1 MTDHLHGCPALG
13 TTVFGNRRTA
23 AGVRTYYDED
33 DYEGYE
39 AGQDL
44 LVRRFTTWAA
54 TQGCETDPYAVISA
68 LEFRHTSIDG
78 RLAFW
83 TAALVRDFLLSY
95 VPRTL
100 SVTADDAGLVPGTL
114 LLFLR
119 YLHDTEL
126 ADPMGEPF
134 VDFED
139 AVAKASAEFPAAM
152 ADERNF
158 GVGKYWV
165 MTAMR
170 NGVDPADSAAM
181 NAFLTEVRAGEHPYD
196 AGLLA
201 DLAAR
206 HVGEERGR
214 ALPHLPVS
222 LPAEPELR
230 DAAERSSLV
239 VKLRKF
245 VEWVGDGRA
254 LTGTGTLKLA
264 DARELVS
271 LLDTGDRLEWE
282 LGGQV
287 QRVRSSADLP
297 NLAIVFELAKRARIV
312 RVVKGKLVRVA
323 KATPLLRNAPALWA
337 AAVDAVPER
346 GLLVKESGWAPGY
359 AVLLDDCLDLVLP
372 DVLNTV
378 YGMPEPIPVVRLA
391 ESSWLACLESAYVD
405 FDPSAEPMWRDGF
418 AGEFRQLLTKLAE
431 FGAVELTTG
440 PADPMYTMDLV
451 PENPELPPEVT
462 ERLRAALAAPSLDL
476 VALTP
481 LATWAIRERLLRE
494 GRFAPVV
501 GELAAAAPAAML
513 GVVAE
518 HFSEEAAAAEIDGWL
533 AAHGG
538 RDAGLPL
545 LLDAIRRCPFRTRA
559 SVMLQILVDSQPDGD
574 GVLDGL
580 RTDPGLGPIATQLLV
595 ERGGLALEDLD
606 AHEGVLGIAEQFLVL
621 LETAG
626 PDATAATL
634 AEVPADERAHLA
646 KAIAASGHPDRVGLA
661 ELAEVFEQVRP
672 IRNAHSLGGV
682 TRSRSGKG
690 RSKKRRRE

>member
-1 MTDHLHGCPALG
+1 M
-13 TTVFGNRRTA
+13 
-23 AGVRTYYDED
+23 RTYYDED

-44 LVRRFTTWAA
+44 LVRRFTAWAA
-54 TQGCETDPYAVISA
+54 TQGCEIDPYAVISA
-68 LEFRHTSIDG
+68 IEFRHTSVDG
-78 RLAFW
+78 RLAYW

-100 SVTADDAGLVPGTL
+100 SATADDAVLVPGTL
-114 LLFLR
+114 LRFLR
-119 YLHDTEL
+119 YLHETGL
-126 ADPMGEPF
+126 ADPTGEPF
-134 VDFED
+134 ADLEE
-139 AVAKASAEFPAAM
+139 AVAKATAEFPAAM

-170 NGVDPADSAAM
+170 NGVDPADSDAM
-181 NAFLTEVRAGEHPYD
+181 NAFLAEVRKGKYPYD
-196 AGLLA
+196 AELVA

-206 HVGEERGR
+206 QVIEQSGR
-214 ALPHLPVS
+214 ALPQLPVS
-222 LPAEPELR
+222 LPAEAELV

-282 LGGQV
+282 LGGAV
-287 QRVRSSADLP
+287 HHVRSSADLP
-297 NLAIVFELAKRARIV
+297 NLGALVEIAKRARIV

-323 KATPLLRNAPALWA
+323 KAVPLVKNALALWA
-337 AAVDAVPER
+337 AAFDTLAER
-346 GLLVKESGWAPGY
+346 GLLVKERGWAPGY

-391 ESSWLACLESAYVD
+391 ESSWLACLESAYLD
-405 FDPSAEPMWRDGF
+405 LDPSTEAMWRDGF
-418 AGEFRQLLTKLAE
+418 AGEFRRLLTKLAE

-451 PENPELPPEVT
+451 PENPELPPDVQG
-462 ERLRAALAAPSLDL
+462 RLRDALDAPSLDL

-481 LATWAIRERLLRE
+481 LATWAVRERLLRE

-513 GVVAE
+513 GVVTE
-518 HFSEEAAAAEIDGWL
+518 HFSEEAAVAEIGGWL

-538 RDAGLPL
+538 REAGLPL
-545 LLDAIRRCPFRTRA
+545 LLDAVRACPFRTRA
-559 SVMLQILVDSQPDGD
+559 SVMLGILVDSLSDG
-574 GVLDGL
+574 GAVLDGL
-580 RTDPGLGPIATQLLV
+580 RADPDLGPIAIQLLV
-595 ERGGLALEDLD
+595 ERGELALEDLD
-606 AHEGVLGIAEQFLVL
+606 AREGLLGITEQFLAL

-626 PDATAATL
+626 PEGTAATL

-646 KAIAASGHPDRVGLA
+646 EAISASGHPDEVGLA
-661 ELAEVFEQVRP
+661 ELAEVFEEVRSVQT
-672 IRNAHSLGGV
+672 AHPLGGV
-682 TRSRSGKG
+682 TRSRKSKGK
-690 RSKKRRRE
+690 SKKRRR